1 MEKRKFTLSFA
12 LCLAFA
18 LLLTFAAEAFLPVK
32 EQKIYSEVIRLH
44 VIADSD
50 EDADQNVKLLVRD
63 AILEKAPDL
72 FGGADIGE
80 ASAIAASSCEEIEMI
95 ADEVLAENGFAY
107 RSEAVLACEEYPTR
121 EYDGITFPAGKYLSL
136 QVKLGSAEGHNWWC
150 VLFPPL
156 CLGSSS
162 VIVRT
167 SKEVAEAYS
176 EKTVKH
182 KIRLKILELF
192 G

>member
-12 LCLAFA
+12 LCLVFTV
-18 LLLTFAAEAFLPVK
+18 LVSFAAEAFLPVK
-32 EQKIYSEVIRLH
+32 EEKIYSDVIRLH

-80 ASAIAASSCEEIEMI
+80 AAVIAAASCEEIERI
-95 ADEVLAENGFAY
+95 ADEVLAENGFDY
-107 RSEAVLACEEYPTR
+107 FSRAVLAYEEYPTR

-136 QVKLGSAEGHNWWC
+136 QVKLGSAKGHNWWC

-162 VIVRT
+162 VIVKA
-167 SKEVAEAYS
+167 SKEVAAAYS
-176 EKTVKH
+176 EKTAKH